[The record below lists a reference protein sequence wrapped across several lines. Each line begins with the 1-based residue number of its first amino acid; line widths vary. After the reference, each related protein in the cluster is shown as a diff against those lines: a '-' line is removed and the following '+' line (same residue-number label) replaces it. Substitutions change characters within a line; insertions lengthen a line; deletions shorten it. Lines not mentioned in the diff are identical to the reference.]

1 LNYKINILT
10 KALLLIYALLVAM
23 GWSRK
28 QTQVTPPP
36 PEVVV
41 TTVTQRDIP
50 VVQEAVATL
59 DGFGNANINA
69 QLQGYLIASSDS
81 AAVLFGRT

>member
-10 KALLLIYALLVAM
+10 RALLLIYALPVAM
-23 GWSRK
+23 GCSRK

-41 TTVTQRDIP
+41 ATVTQRDVP

-59 DGFGNANINA
+59 DGFSNANINA
-69 QLQGYLIASSDS
+69 QVQDYLIASSDS

>member
-28 QTQVTPPP
+28 QTQVTPLPP
-36 PEVVV
+36 AVVV
-41 TTVTQRDIP
+41 TTVTQRDIS

-59 DGFGNANINA
+59 YGFGNANINA

>member
-1 LNYKINILT
+1 MNMLT
-10 KALLLIYALLVAM
+10 KALPLTAALLLTISS
-23 GWSRK
+23 GCSRK
-28 QTQVTPPP
+28 AEQVTPPP

-41 TTVTQRDIP
+41 ATVTQRDIP

-59 DGFGNANINA
+59 DGFSNANINA
-69 QLQGYLIASSDS
+69 QVQGYLIASSDS